1 MLYLVPSPIG
11 NLEDVSFR
19 IISVLQKCE
28 LILCEDTRVSK
39 SLIQALNFKFN
50 LDIKIKKFIAL
61 HSHNEKEFLSNIN
74 KEFFNAN
81 VVYMSDAGMP
91 CISDPGA
98 VLVDFAIKNQIDY
111 EVIPGANALL
121 CAFASSGFKQ
131 KEFTFFAF
139 LSNKGKNR
147 EKEIEKLMQNPYVSI
162 VYESPTRILSLLES
176 ISLIDENRELFAI
189 KEISKKFE
197 KKFKASAKELLKI
210 LKNENL
216 NGEWVLVIDSN
227 KDEKKSFISEK
238 DILNLDI
245 SLKEKSKLLAKI
257 HSKNPKELYKKLLL
271 SQS

>member
-11 NLEDVSFR
+11 NLEDISFR

-39 SLIQALNFKFN
+39 SLIQSLNFKFN

-61 HSHNEKEFLSNIN
+61 HSHNE

-147 EKEIEKLMQNPYVSI
+147 EKEIEELMQNPYVSI

-216 NGEWVLVIDSN
+216 NGEWVLVIDAN